1 MDKNHDCCTFLGSL
15 KTPIRQICVSLCVSL
30 LVFSIFA
37 PVVRSQEDVQEV
49 VQDDDQE
56 IAQDNVPKAGRTVR
70 DRTRPRPASFSKPVL
85 IEFHGE
91 IDGLLTRFFN
101 RAMDKAE
108 AAGADLI
115 LLEVDSP
122 GGLKIE
128 SLQMA
133 RRLRDCD
140 AYTVVIVENEA
151 ISGGSLV
158 SLGCDEIQINP
169 DAKFGDSGEI
179 GFDTEAWAWRLIEP
193 KIESYLSRDARD
205 LAESKG
211 RSPDLAEAMVDSDHL
226 VYSKLDDDGKP
237 EFTAVNSDEVLKPDP
252 PWELVIEAKKGRFL
266 TVSGQRA
273 VELGLAQG
281 HSSARQEIADELDID
296 LANTTVYRPTMIDY
310 SIQFLNNPLVTGLIV
325 LTGLIALWV
334 ELSAPGM
341 GIGGLIAGLCA
352 LLFFWSHFLGGTAG
366 WLEVTLF
373 VAGVGFIATELFV
386 IPGFG
391 VAGIAGLL
399 LMFTSVVL
407 ASQEF
412 VIPATAMD
420 WNKLFTSIIVTTLV
434 GVSFL
439 IAAFFITRNM
449 GSLPMFK
456 GIILDSDLG
465 REDLEP
471 ALAEGKAQASPT
483 HAGVS
488 IGDWG
493 VADSL
498 LRPAGRVKING
509 RVVDVVSD
517 GSFVDQGASIR
528 VVKIHGNVIT
538 VTEVEAETE
547 TDNESQA

>member
-1 MDKNHDCCTFLGSL
+1 MDKNLNCRTFLNSFTAAWGSIL
-15 KTPIRQICVSLCVSL
+15 IALL
-30 LVFSIFA
+30 LVMLSSASVFA
-37 PVVRSQEDVQEV
+37 QPDKST
-49 VQDDDQE
+49 
-56 IAQDNVPKAGRTVR
+56 VP
-70 DRTRPRPASFSKPVL
+70 DRTRDRPASFKKPVL

-91 IDGLLTRFFN
+91 INGLLTSFFN
-101 RAMDKAE
+101 RSMDKAE

-133 RRLRDCD
+133 RRLRDSK

-179 GFDTEAWAWRLIEP
+179 GFDTEQWAWRLIEP
-193 KIESYLSRDARD
+193 KIESYLYRDARD

-226 VYSKLDDDGKP
+226 VYSKTDDDGKL
-237 EFTAVNSDEVLKPDP
+237 ELKAVDDDVMMKPDL
-252 PWELVIEAKKGRFL
+252 PWKLVPETKKGRFL

-273 VELGLAQG
+273 VELELAQG
-281 HSSARQEIADELDID
+281 HASSRQEIAEELDID
-296 LANTTVYRPTMIDY
+296 LANTTVYRPTTIDY
-310 SIQFLNNPLVTGLIV
+310 AVQFLNNPLVAGLII

-334 ELSAPGM
+334 ELSAPGL

-373 VAGVGFIATELFV
+373 VAGVVFIAAELFV

-391 VAGIAGLL
+391 VAGITGLL
-399 LMFTSVVL
+399 LMFASIVL

-412 VIPATAMD
+412 VVPATAMD
-420 WNKLFTSIIVTTLV
+420 WNRFFTSILVTTVV
-434 GVSFL
+434 GVCFL
-439 IAAFFITRNM
+439 IAAFFITRNL
-449 GSLPMFK
+449 GNLPIFK
-456 GIILDSDLG
+456 GIILDSDAG
-465 REDLEP
+465 RETLENELVQSKGP
-471 ALAEGKAQASPT
+471 SSPT

-493 VADSL
+493 VADSP

-517 GSFVDQGASIR
+517 GSFVDRDASIR
-528 VVKIHGNVIT
+528 VIKISGNVIT
-538 VTEVEAETE
+538 VTEVDADAEPE
-547 TDNESQA
+547 TKSEPESMA

>member
-1 MDKNHDCCTFLGSL
+1 MDKNLNCCTFRRLLPATFSSSDSIAIAL
-15 KTPIRQICVSLCVSL
+15 L
-30 LVFSIFA
+30 LVLLSWTS
-37 PVVRSQEDVQEV
+37 VVARQNEPT
-49 VQDDDQE
+49 
-56 IAQDNVPKAGRTVR
+56 VP
-70 DRTRPRPASFSKPVL
+70 DRTRARPTSFKKPVL

-91 IDGLLTRFFN
+91 IDALLTGFFN
-101 RAMDKAE
+101 RSMDKAE

-133 RRLRDCD
+133 RRLRDCK

-179 GFDTEAWAWRLIEP
+179 GFDTEQWAWRLIEP

-226 VYSKLDDDGKP
+226 VYSKVNDDGKL
-237 EFTAVNSDEVLKPDP
+237 ELTAAESDDVLKPDP
-252 PWELVIEAKKGRFL
+252 PWELIPETKKGRFL

-273 VELGLAQG
+273 VELEIAQG
-281 HSSARQEIADELDID
+281 SSSSRPKIAEELGID
-296 LANTTVYRPTMIDY
+296 LANMTVYRPTMIDY
-310 SIQFLNNPLVTGLIV
+310 SVQFLNNPIVAGLII
-325 LTGLIALWV
+325 LIGLIALWV
-334 ELSAPGM
+334 ELSAPGL

-366 WLEVTLF
+366 WLEVMLF
-373 VAGVGFIATELFV
+373 IAGIGFIAAELFV

-391 VAGIAGLL
+391 VAGITGLI
-399 LMFTSVVL
+399 LMFASVIL

-412 VIPATAMD
+412 VVPATAMD
-420 WNKLFTSIIVTTLV
+420 WNQFFTSILVTTVV
-434 GVSFL
+434 GVCFL
-439 IAAFFITRNM
+439 IAAFFITRNL
-449 GSLPMFK
+449 GSIPLFR
-456 GIILDSDLG
+456 GIILDSDAG
-465 REDLEP
+465 RDAHDIGLS
-471 ALAEGKAQASPT
+471 EGKDDSPPT

-493 VADSL
+493 VADSP

-517 GSFVDQGASIR
+517 GSFVDREASIR
-528 VVKIHGNVIT
+528 VIKISGNVIT
-538 VTEVEAETE
+538 VTEAEPDPELE
-547 TDNESQA
+547 TNS

>member
-1 MDKNHDCCTFLGSL
+1 MDKNHGCRTFLCSL
-15 KTPIRQICVSLCVSL
+15 TAALCTISFVLL
-30 LVFSIFA
+30 LVLLPAKS
-37 PVVRSQEDVQEV
+37 VV
-49 VQDDDQE
+49 
-56 IAQDNVPKAGRTVR
+56 AQQNEPTVP
-70 DRTRPRPASFSKPVL
+70 DRTRDRPANFQKPVL

-91 IDGLLTRFFN
+91 INGLLTGFFN

-133 RRLRDCD
+133 RRLRDSK

-158 SLGCDEIQINP
+158 SIGCDEIQINP

-179 GFDTEAWAWRLIEP
+179 GFDTEQWAWRLIEP

-211 RSPDLAEAMVDSDHL
+211 RNRDLAEAMVDSDHL
-226 VYSKLDDDGKP
+226 VYSKVGDDGQL

-252 PWELVIEAKKGRFL
+252 PWELIPETKKDRFL

-273 VELGLAQG
+273 VELELAQG
-281 HSSARQEIADELDID
+281 YASSRQKIAKELDID

-310 SIQFLNNPLVTGLIV
+310 SVQFLNNPLVAGLII

-334 ELSAPGM
+334 ELSAPGL

-373 VAGVGFIATELFV
+373 VAGVGFIAAELFV

-391 VAGIAGLL
+391 VAGITGLI
-399 LMFTSVVL
+399 LMFASVVL

-412 VIPATAMD
+412 VVPATAMD
-420 WNKLFTSIIVTTLV
+420 WNRFFTSILVTTVV
-434 GVSFL
+434 GVCFL
-439 IAAFFITRNM
+439 IAAFFITRNL
-449 GSLPMFK
+449 GNLPIFK
-456 GIILDSDLG
+456 GIILDSDAG
-465 REDLEP
+465 RETQNNG
-471 ALAEGKAQASPT
+471 LAEGKAPASPT

-493 VADSL
+493 VADSS

-517 GSFVDQGASIR
+517 GSFIDRDASIR
-528 VVKIHGNVIT
+528 VIKIRGNVIT
-538 VTEVEAETE
+538 VTEAQPDAEPE
-547 TDNESQA
+547 TQPEPLA

>member
-1 MDKNHDCCTFLGSL
+1 MVKNHNCRTFPRSSARAFDTILIALLLFSL
-15 KTPIRQICVSLCVSL
+15 SATSV
-30 LVFSIFA
+30 
-37 PVVRSQEDVQEV
+37 
-49 VQDDDQE
+49 
-56 IAQDNVPKAGRTVR
+56 IAQENERMVP
-70 DRTRPRPASFSKPVL
+70 DRTRPRPTSFQKPVL

-91 IDGLLTRFFN
+91 INGFLTGFFN
-101 RAMDKAE
+101 RALDKAE

-115 LLEVDSP
+115 LIEVDSP
-122 GGLKIE
+122 GGLKVE

-133 RRLRDCD
+133 RRLRDLQ

-158 SLGCDEIQINP
+158 SIGCDEIQINP

-179 GFDTEAWAWRLIEP
+179 TFDSEQWAWRLVEP
-193 KIESYLSRDARD
+193 KIESYLSSDARA

-211 RSPDLAEAMVDSDHL
+211 RNPDLAEAMVDSDHL
-226 VYSKLDDDGKP
+226 VYSKTGNDGKL
-237 EFTAVNSDEVLKPDP
+237 EFMAVDSDDVLKPDA
-252 PWELVIEAKKGRFL
+252 PWELVIETKKGRFF
-266 TVSGQRA
+266 TASGQRC
-273 VELGLAQG
+273 VKLGFAQG
-281 HSSARQEIADELDID
+281 NASSRQAIAEELDID
-296 LANTTVYRPTMIDY
+296 LTNTTVFQPTMIDY
-310 SIQFLNNPLVTGLIV
+310 TVHFLNNPLIAGLIILV
-325 LTGLIALWV
+325 GLIALWV
-334 ELSAPGM
+334 ELSAPGL

-373 VAGVGFIATELFV
+373 VAGIAFIAAELFV

-391 VAGIAGLL
+391 VAGIAGLI
-399 LMFTSVVL
+399 LMFASIVL

-412 VIPATAMD
+412 VVPATATD
-420 WNKLFTSIIVTTLV
+420 WNQLFTSILVTTV
-434 GVSFL
+434 VSVCFL
-439 IAAFFITRNM
+439 IAAFFITRNL
-449 GSLPMFK
+449 GSLPVFK
-456 GIILDSDLG
+456 GIILDSDAG
-465 REDLEP
+465 RETAE
-471 ALAEGKAQASPT
+471 LAEGEGKAQSSPT

-528 VVKIHGNVIT
+528 VVKVQGNVIT
-538 VTEVEAETE
+538 VTESEPDAEP
-547 TDNESQA
+547 

>member
-1 MDKNHDCCTFLGSL
+1 MLGSIL
-15 KTPIRQICVSLCVSL
+15 IVL
-30 LVFSIFA
+30 LFLLPAASAV
-37 PVVRSQEDVQEV
+37 
-49 VQDDDQE
+49 
-56 IAQDNVPKAGRTVR
+56 AQQNQGTVP
-70 DRTRPRPASFSKPVL
+70 DRTRPRPTSFKKPVL

-91 IDGLLTRFFN
+91 INGLLTGFFN

-115 LLEVDSP
+115 LLEVNSP
-122 GGLKIE
+122 GGLKTQ

-133 RRLRDCD
+133 RRLRDCK
-140 AYTVVIVENEA
+140 AYTIVIVNNEA

-179 GFDTEAWAWRLIEP
+179 TFDTEQWAWRLIEP

-211 RSPDLAEAMVDSDHL
+211 RNPDLAEAMVDSDHL
-226 VYSKLDDDGKP
+226 VYSKKTDDGKL
-237 EFTAVNSDEVLKPDP
+237 EFTAVESDEVLKPDA
-252 PWELVIEAKKGRFL
+252 PWELVIETKKGRFL

-281 HSSARQEIADELDID
+281 NAFSRQQIAEELGID
-296 LANTTVYRPTMIDY
+296 LANTNVYRPTMIDH
-310 SIQFLNNPLVTGLIV
+310 SVHFLNNTWVAGLIILV
-325 LTGLIALWV
+325 GLIALWV
-334 ELSAPGM
+334 ELSAPGL
-341 GIGGLIAGLCA
+341 GIGGLVSGLCA

-373 VAGVGFIATELFV
+373 VAGVGFVAAELFV

-391 VAGIAGLL
+391 VAGITGLI
-399 LMFTSVVL
+399 LMFASVVL

-412 VIPATAMD
+412 IVPSTATD
-420 WNKLFTSIIVTTLV
+420 WNQFFTSILVTTVV
-434 GVSFL
+434 GVCFL
-439 IAAFFITRNM
+439 IAAFFITRNL
-449 GSLPMFK
+449 GNLPLFK

-465 REDLEP
+465 REVNLETE
-471 ALAEGKAQASPT
+471 LGEGKASSSPT

-488 IGDWG
+488 VGDWG
-493 VADSL
+493 IADSP

-517 GSFVDQGASIR
+517 GSFVDRDASIR
-528 VVKIHGNVIT
+528 VIKIHGNVIT
-538 VTEVEAETE
+538 VTEAEPDPAPE
-547 TDNESQA
+547 TKSDSSA

>member
-1 MDKNHDCCTFLGSL
+1 MDKTHRCRTFLCSL
-15 KTPIRQICVSLCVSL
+15 TTVLGAISFALVLFL
-30 LVFSIFA
+30 LSA
-37 PVVRSQEDVQEV
+37 RPVA
-49 VQDDDQE
+49 
-56 IAQDNVPKAGRTVR
+56 AQQNERTVP
-70 DRTRPRPASFSKPVL
+70 DLTRPRPTSFKKPVL

-91 IDGLLTRFFN
+91 INGMLTGFFN

-128 SLQMA
+128 SLQMT
-133 RRLRDCD
+133 RRLRDSQ
-140 AYTVVIVENEA
+140 AYTVVIIENEA

-169 DAKFGDSGEI
+169 AANFGDSGEI
-179 GFDTEAWAWRLIEP
+179 AFDPTQGLFILIEP
-193 KIESYLSRDARD
+193 KTESYLSSYARGF
-205 LAESKG
+205 AESKG

-226 VYSKLDDDGKP
+226 VYSKINDDGKL
-237 EFTAVNSDEVLKPDP
+237 EFTAVDTTDVLKPDP
-252 PWELVIEAKKGRFL
+252 PWELVIETKEGRFL

-273 VELGLAQG
+273 VALGLAQG
-281 HSSARQEIADELDID
+281 HSSTRQEIAEELNID
-296 LANTTVYRPTMIDY
+296 LANTTVYQLGVIDY
-310 SIQFLNNPLVTGLIV
+310 TVNLLNAPLVTGLIILV
-325 LTGLIALWV
+325 GLIALWV
-334 ELSAPGM
+334 ELSAPGL

-373 VAGVGFIATELFV
+373 VAGVGFIAAELFV

-391 VAGIAGLL
+391 VAGITGLL
-399 LMFTSVVL
+399 LMFASIVL

-412 VIPATAMD
+412 VVPATAMD
-420 WNKLFTSIIVTTLV
+420 WNRFFTSILVTTVV
-434 GVSFL
+434 GVCFL
-439 IAAFFITRNM
+439 IAAFFITRNL
-449 GSLPMFK
+449 GNLPIFK
-456 GIILDSDLG
+456 GIVLDSDLG
-465 REDLEP
+465 RETTEV
-471 ALAEGKAQASPT
+471 ALGEDKAPPSPT

-493 VADSL
+493 VADSP

-517 GSFVDQGASIR
+517 GSFVDRDASIR
-528 VVKIHGNVIT
+528 VIKIHGNVIT
-538 VTEVEAETE
+538 VTETEADAKPE
-547 TDNESQA
+547 A

>member
-1 MDKNHDCCTFLGSL
+1 MDKNHDCRTFLRSL
-15 KTPIRQICVSLCVSL
+15 TAVLCAISFGL
-30 LVFSIFA
+30 LLNLLASTSAV
-37 PVVRSQEDVQEV
+37 
-49 VQDDDQE
+49 
-56 IAQDNVPKAGRTVR
+56 AQQKERTVR
-70 DRTRPRPASFSKPVL
+70 DHSRPRPTSFKKPVL

-91 IDGLLTRFFN
+91 IDALLTGFFN

-133 RRLRDCD
+133 RRLRDCE

-179 GFDTEAWAWRLIEP
+179 GFDTEQWAWRLIEP

-211 RSPDLAEAMVDSDHL
+211 RNPDLAEAMVDSDHL
-226 VYSKLDDDGKP
+226 VYSKIDDDGNLELK
-237 EFTAVNSDEVLKPDP
+237 AVDDDVMLKPDP
-252 PWELVIEAKKGRFL
+252 PWELVIETKKDRFL

-273 VELGLAQG
+273 VKLELAQG
-281 HSSARQEIADELDID
+281 HASSRQAIADELDID
-296 LANTTVYRPTMIDY
+296 LSSIKVYQLGVIDY
-310 SIQFLNNPLVTGLIV
+310 SVHFLNNPLVAGLII
-325 LTGLIALWV
+325 LIGLIALWV
-334 ELSAPGM
+334 ELSAPGL

-373 VAGVGFIATELFV
+373 VAGIAFIAAELFV

-391 VAGIAGLL
+391 VAGITGLL
-399 LMFTSVVL
+399 LLFASVVL

-412 VIPATAMD
+412 VVPATATD
-420 WNKLFTSIIVTTLV
+420 WNQFFNSILVTTIV
-434 GVSFL
+434 GVCFL
-439 IAAFFITRNM
+439 IAAFIITRNL
-449 GSLPMFK
+449 GNLPIFK

-465 REDLEP
+465 RETQENE
-471 ALAEGKAQASPT
+471 LAAGKAQPSPT

-493 VADSL
+493 VADSP

-517 GSFVDQGASIR
+517 GSFVDRDASIR
-528 VVKIHGNVIT
+528 VIKIHGNVIT
-538 VTEVEAETE
+538 VTEADADAKPEA
-547 TDNESQA
+547 SS